1 MTEDILQEAYLAD
14 SITVNKHL
22 MSELGVNAALLY
34 AAVLEQYDNI
44 KNNNKDVTIGTV
56 FEELQE
62 YAHLSLLEMVR
73 AAETLER
80 AGVFD
85 RNSYKVNVRVVN
97 ETKGGNADE

>member
-34 AAVLEQYDNI
+34 AALLEQYDNI
-44 KNNNKDVTIGTV
+44 KNDDNGVTMGTV
-56 FEELQE
+56 FEELQK

-80 AGVFD
+80 AGVF
-85 RNSYKVNVRVVN
+85 NKNGYEVSVRVVN

>member
-44 KNNNKDVTIGTV
+44 KNDDNGVTIGTV
-56 FEELQE
+56 FEELQK

-80 AGVFD
+80 AGVFGGSGD
-85 RNSYKVNVRVVN
+85 KVNVRVVDK
-97 ETKGGNADE
+97 TKGGNAYE